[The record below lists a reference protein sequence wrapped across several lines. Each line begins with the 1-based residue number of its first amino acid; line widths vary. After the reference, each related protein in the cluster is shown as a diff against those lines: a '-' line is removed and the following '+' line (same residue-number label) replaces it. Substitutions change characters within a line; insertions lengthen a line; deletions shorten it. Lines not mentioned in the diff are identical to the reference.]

1 MSEVLNVNGRPFFPV
16 KVSVA
21 LSRPPFTIN
30 SFVFA
35 LVIVRGE
42 NGRSKDQT
50 AGILAHLLVGFG
62 CWLLPPAHRE
72 RFCYCKF
79 PSFDPV
85 PSPTFLIRL

>member
-50 AGILAHLLVGFG
+50 FACGFRVLVAAPCTSGAFLL
-62 CWLLPPAHRE
+62 LQ
-72 RFCYCKF
+72 
-79 PSFDPV
+79 V
-85 PSPTFLIRL
+85 P